1 MMKVKLSVVR
11 IGNSKGIRL
20 SKMILEKYQ
29 IQDEVELIMEPDAI
43 MIRPVLKPRQ
53 NWDKA
58 FSEMNQKGDD
68 TLLIKS
74 VLDAKDWE

>member
-1 MMKVKLSVVR
+1 MVKIKLSVVR

-20 SKMILEKYQ
+20 NKMILEKYQ

-53 NWDKA
+53 NWGEA
-58 FSEMNQKGDD
+58 FAKMSQQGDD
-68 TLLIKS
+68 ALLIDS
-74 VLDAKDWE
+74 VLDASDWE